1 MLQPILARPR
11 SRVPSVSAAH
21 PMGIT
26 RQSHLE
32 ARFERLI
39 WRFRLI
45 TIVPVLMSLVG
56 SVSCFIVGTN
66 EELSAISKVI
76 SGEIKRGNANLVIS
90 KVVGGIDFYLIGIAL
105 LIFGYGIYELVISDI
120 DDRLQGQSKHR
131 QNLLKIES
139 LDSLKQKLTK
149 VIIVALIVTGF
160 KLLTSFQISNINEV
174 LQFCASVLMLAISG
188 WLIGRKQS

>member
-1 MLQPILARPR
+1 
-11 SRVPSVSAAH
+11 
-21 PMGIT
+21 MGTT
-26 RQSHLE
+26 RQSRLE
-32 ARFERLI
+32 VRFERLI
-39 WRFRLI
+39 WRFRLV
-45 TIVPVLMSLVG
+45 TIVPVVMSLVG
-56 SVSCFIVGTN
+56 SVSCFIVGTH
-66 EELSAISKVI
+66 EELAAIGKVL

-120 DDRLQGQSKHR
+120 DDRLQAQSEHR

-149 VIIVALIVTGF
+149 VIVVALIVTAF
-160 KLLTSFQISNINEV
+160 KLLTSFEINNITEV
-174 LQFCASVLMLAISG
+174 LQFCTCVLMLALSG